1 MQRIEKLVTE
11 CETKQLTEQIAAE
24 ERKKEAEELERDIAK
39 VTAKITEMVR
49 SAFAFCHPFTPQRLI
64 RAFVLMRRRTKKSSW
79 RA

>member
-1 MQRIEKLVTE
+1 VQRIENLVNW
-11 CETKQLTEQIAAE
+11 CETKQLAEQNAAE

-39 VTAKITEMVR
+39 MTAEMAR